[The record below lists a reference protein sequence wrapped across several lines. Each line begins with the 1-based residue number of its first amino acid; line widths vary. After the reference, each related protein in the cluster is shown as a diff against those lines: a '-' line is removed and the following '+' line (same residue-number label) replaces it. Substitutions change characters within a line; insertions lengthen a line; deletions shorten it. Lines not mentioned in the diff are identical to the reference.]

1 MEQIAAGRAVLGL
14 ELGSTRIKAVL
25 IGDDYTPLASGD
37 YQWENRLE
45 NGIWT
50 YSLDDVWKGVQ
61 GAYAALKADVKS
73 RYGLTLTRLGGIGIS
88 AIARSG

>member
-45 NGIWT
+45 NGISVTMDIEPHGW
-50 YSLDDVWKGVQ
+50 
-61 GAYAALKADVKS
+61 
-73 RYGLTLTRLGGIGIS
+73 R
-88 AIARSG
+88 